1 MRSLVLLRFSVAAG
15 ATIGLA
21 AFAAQL
27 ANLTPAIPKH
37 HLELAWTLAQVLIQ
51 L

>member
-1 MRSLVLLRFSVAAG
+1 MRSLVLLRFSVAAC
-15 ATIGLA
+15 ATLGLA
-21 AFAAQL
+21 VLAAQL
-27 ANLTPAIPKH
+27 ANLTPAIPQQ